1 MKKRYE
7 EVSHILE
14 KMQTALKDNGVNAQ
28 IAAKQLYHDREEIT
42 VHVRR
47 IWAATSPK
55 ANAYRRYRDDE

>member
-1 MKKRYE
+1 
-7 EVSHILE
+7 
-14 KMQTALKDNGVNAQ
+14 VNAQ